1 MSAIAI
7 PQAPESVVG
16 TKLKNT
22 YEVECRDKHGNLKWI
37 ETIRNMMTG
46 QGLNE
51 LLDKL
56 YKGSSYTAAH
66 YVGLIDSPTAG
77 TLGSSPIATTN
88 GSTSVTV
95 THTSHGLAVGD
106 SVKFSGAT
114 AINGVTLNGIYTVV
128 TVPNAN
134 SYTVT
139 AGQTASG
146 TSSGGGS
153 AVVYNYL
160 QKADTAA
167 KINTTVNFPTT
178 NGWQEMTSYDE
189 SVRQTLTLG
198 SVSSQSVSNTSSKAV
213 FTISATKTVIGA
225 FVVTNSTKGGT
236 SGVIMGAAFFSTA
249 RDVLDDDTLNIT
261 VTLTAVTG

>member
-1 MSAIAI
+1 MNAVTVSDPVHAG
-7 PQAPESVVG
+7 V
-16 TKLKNT
+16 KLENF
-22 YEVECRDKHGNLKWI
+22 YEVECFDRDGNLKWR
-37 ETIRNMMTG
+37 EAVKNMMTG
-46 QGLNE
+46 EGLNE
-51 LLDKL
+51 LLNKL

-66 YVGLIDSPTAG
+66 YVGLMDSTVAG
-77 TLGSSPIATTN
+77 TLGSNPIATTN
-88 GSTSVTV
+88 GSTTVTV

-106 SVKFSGAT
+106 SVKLAGAS

-146 TSSGGGS
+146 TSSGGGA
-153 AVVYNYL
+153 AVTYQYL

-167 KINTTVNFPTT
+167 KINTSINFPTT
-178 NGWQEMTSYDE
+178 NGWQETTAYDE

-198 SVSSQSVSNTSSKAV
+198 SVSGQSVSNTASKAV
-213 FTISATKTVIGA
+213 FTISATKTISGA
-225 FVVTNSTKGGT
+225 FLITNSTKGGT
-236 SGVIMGAAFFSTA
+236 SGIIMGAAFFSTA
-249 RDVLDDDTLNIT
+249 RDVLDDDTLNVT

>member
-1 MSAIAI
+1 MKAALLDPSEIGCG
-7 PQAPESVVG
+7 V
-16 TKLKNT
+16 KLRNL
-22 YEVECRDKHGNLKWI
+22 YEIECYDKHGSLKWRDRV
-37 ETIRNMMTG
+37 TNMMTG
-46 QGLNE
+46 QGLDE
-51 LLDKL
+51 LLGKL

-66 YVGLIDSPTAG
+66 YVGLIDGATAG
-77 TLGSSPIATTN
+77 TLGSNPVATTN
-88 GSTSVTV
+88 GSTTVTV
-95 THTSHGLAVGD
+95 THTSHGIAVGD
-106 SVKFSGAT
+106 SVKLAGAT

-146 TSSGGGS
+146 SSSGGGS
-153 AVVYNYL
+153 AVTYLYL

-189 SVRQTLTLG
+189 SPRQTLTLG
-198 SVSSQSVSNTSSKAV
+198 SVSSQSVSNTASKAV
-213 FTISATKTVIGA
+213 FTISATKTVAGA
-225 FVVTNSTKGGT
+225 FLVTNSTKGGT
-236 SGVIMGAAFFSTA
+236 SGIIMGAAFFSTA
-249 RDVLDDDTLNIT
+249 RDVLDNDTLNVT